1 MKKLMFYDPMNTIKE
16 IHIKKDHL
24 EVPRAF
30 AKYGYMSYLISGK
43 INIPKE
49 FGIEYF
55 ETNNTN
61 KNQLYIILE
70 FKKVLKKLLY
80 EDPDIIIFFH
90 NNIMVPLFIIM
101 YNILKPFKKNK
112 ATWIVMTDFDVNVE
126 YGKSHLF
133 FRIRQFGLF
142 ISSIFAN
149 FVTSQSSCHTS
160 LLSNYINKDKIIPLP
175 ESYSSNFYQPY
186 KYCDNKRE
194 NKILCV
200 CRISPEK
207 GIEILIKAFINIK
220 NKHQDWKIEI
230 AGPIVD
236 NNYYNELINLIN
248 KNNLNGIICFLGF
261 MDDIKLKEKYRKDA
275 IYCLPSLNES
285 FAISR
290 FEAAING
297 MSVVTSN
304 AGCGKDLANYG
315 MHVFKNG
322 DINDL
327 SDILDKLMSDEK
339 LRIKTSQNQMRL
351 IKSFEDN
358 VKNMINIINIKKL

>member
-1 MKKLMFYDPMNTIKE
+1 MFYDPMNTIKE

-30 AKYGYMSYLISGK
+30 AKYGYKSYLISGK

-101 YNILKPFKKNK
+101 YNILKLFKKNK

-160 LLSNYINKDKIIPLP
+160 LLSN
-175 ESYSSNFYQPY
+175 
-186 KYCDNKRE
+186 
-194 NKILCV
+194 
-200 CRISPEK
+200 
-207 GIEILIKAFINIK
+207 
-220 NKHQDWKIEI
+220 
-230 AGPIVD
+230 
-236 NNYYNELINLIN
+236 
-248 KNNLNGIICFLGF
+248 
-261 MDDIKLKEKYRKDA
+261 
-275 IYCLPSLNES
+275 
-285 FAISR
+285 
-290 FEAAING
+290 
-297 MSVVTSN
+297 
-304 AGCGKDLANYG
+304 
-315 MHVFKNG
+315 
-322 DINDL
+322 
-327 SDILDKLMSDEK
+327 
-339 LRIKTSQNQMRL
+339 
-351 IKSFEDN
+351 
-358 VKNMINIINIKKL
+358 